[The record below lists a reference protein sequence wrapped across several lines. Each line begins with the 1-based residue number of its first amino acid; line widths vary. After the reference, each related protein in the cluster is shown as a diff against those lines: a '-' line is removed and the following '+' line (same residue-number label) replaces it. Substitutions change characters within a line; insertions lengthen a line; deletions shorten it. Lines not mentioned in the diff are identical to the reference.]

1 MASYRE
7 SFVVRIACDPPALFW
22 TGVGWLGLAA
32 DSVIPEPAIA
42 LGMGHIISIPD
53 FQQLINGTAE
63 RLEYV
68 LSGVSQETVRLAID
82 DAESVRGARVDF
94 GRIGFGADWQQDG
107 PIEWEAVLECRKLS
121 VNRPVFTGGKIT
133 RSITL
138 LLASGDTHRSRS
150 SNAHFTDADQ
160 RRKSPTDAVFS
171 QVAGITAGTSR
182 RWGPK

>member
-22 TGVGWLGLAA
+22 TGIGFLALEA
-32 DSVIPEPAIA
+32 DAVIPEPAIA
-42 LGMGHIISIPD
+42 LGMGQIINIPD

-82 DAESVRGARVDF
+82 DAESVRGARVDI
-94 GRIGFGADWQQDG
+94 GRIEFDDAWQQDG
-107 PIEWEAVLECRKLS
+107 PIEWEATLEARKLS
-121 VNRPVFTGGKIT
+121 VNRPTFSGGKIT

-138 LLASGDTHRSRS
+138 LLASGDTMRSRA
-150 SNAHFTDADQ
+150 SNSHFTDADQ
-160 RRKSPTDAVFS
+160 RRRSATDAIFS
-171 QVAGITAGTSR
+171 HVAGITAGTSR